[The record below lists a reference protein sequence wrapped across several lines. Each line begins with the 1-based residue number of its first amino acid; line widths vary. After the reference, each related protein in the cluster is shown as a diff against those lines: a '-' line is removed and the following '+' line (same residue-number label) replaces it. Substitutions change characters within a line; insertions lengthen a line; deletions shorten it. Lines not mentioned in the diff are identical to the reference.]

1 MRRRLLLALAAF
13 ALACVSIVL
22 MAAYVRG
29 ADARAVAGREPVRVY
44 VAAKRVPAGTT
55 AARLRDDGDI
65 ELVVMP
71 AATVPENALQSIDE
85 NLAPL
90 VLTAP
95 IERGQLLLR
104 GMFDRA
110 STVSGGLTVPDG
122 MLAMSVPVKLE
133 GAVANYVTAGAD
145 VTVFFSDIGAGGGG
159 GESPA
164 PSGEWTR
171 VLLERVR
178 VLAVGVRPESTGG
191 STSRGL
197 DLNSADQTILL
208 TLSVRQEDAQ
218 RLVLATG
225 TGTLYAALL
234 SPRTTVT
241 PGAGADTDHMYG

>member
-1 MRRRLLLALAAF
+1 MRRRLLLAIAAF
-13 ALACVSIVL
+13 ALACLSVVL

-71 AATVPENALQSIDE
+71 ASTVPENALESIDE
-85 NLAPL
+85 NLAAL

-122 MLAMSVPVKLE
+122 MLAVSVPVRLE

-145 VTVFFSDIGAGGGG
+145 VTVFFSDMGSGG
-159 GESPA
+159 GESPS
-164 PSGEWTR
+164 PNGEWTR
-171 VLLERVR
+171 VLLDRVR
-178 VLAVGVRPESTGG
+178 VLAVGVRPESTSGS

-197 DLNSADQTILL
+197 DFGSADETVLL

-241 PGAGADTDHMYG
+241 PGAGIDTDHMYR